1 MDPNRCALLKTGE
14 GEIYAKVDE
23 SVVRKHKGDDGG
35 TFGVEGCVQEATQTR
50 MRCFL
55 LTFSLQ
61 KRKTKKKISEEK
73 STEQQE

>member
-1 MDPNRCALLKTGE
+1 VG
-14 GEIYAKVDE
+14 
-23 SVVRKHKGDDGG
+23 KHKGDDGG
-35 TFGVEGCVQEATQTR
+35 TFGVEGCVQKATQTR

-61 KRKTKKKISEEK
+61 KRKGKKKISEEK